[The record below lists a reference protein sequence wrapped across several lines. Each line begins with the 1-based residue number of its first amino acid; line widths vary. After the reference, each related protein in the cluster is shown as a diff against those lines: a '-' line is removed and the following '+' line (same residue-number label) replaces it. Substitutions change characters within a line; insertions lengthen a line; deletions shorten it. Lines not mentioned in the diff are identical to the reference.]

1 MVTGDNIHTA
11 KHIAKECCIL
21 HEGGLAMEGPDFRA
35 KSEEE
40 LIQLLPQLQVL
51 ARSSPADKLVLV
63 RTLKK
68 MGDIVAVTGDGTNDA
83 PALKESDVGM
93 AMGIAGT
100 EVSKVRRKR
109 KEEFR
114 VFSRERE
121 RERERGRE
129 QTKKKKK
136 ISPFFS
142 PNFFNF
148 PQISL
153 RPTGG
158 RRHRHHGRQLLVDR
172 EGGHVGPLRLLQHP
186 QVLAGERL

>member
-11 KHIAKECCIL
+11 KHIARECGIL
-21 HEGGLAMEGPDFRA
+21 SEGGLAMEGPDFRA

-40 LIQLLPQLQVL
+40 LMQLLPQLQVL

-100 EVSKVRRKR
+100 EVSKVRR
-109 KEEFR
+109 EAAF
-114 VFSRERE
+114 FPPTFFPREWEDRE
-121 RERERGRE
+121 K
-129 QTKKKKK
+129 TH
-136 ISPFFS
+136 PFFLFALLS
-142 PNFFNF
+142 TFLIFFCF
-148 PQISL
+148 DR
-153 RPTGG
+153 RPPTSSSWTTTS
-158 RRHRHHGRQLLVDR
+158 RRSSRPSCGAAPSSAASASSCR
-172 EGGHVGPLRLLQHP
+172 
-186 QVLAGERL
+186 

>member
-11 KHIAKECCIL
+11 KHIAKECGIL

-40 LIQLLPQLQVL
+40 LMELLPLLQVL

-100 EVSKVRRKR
+100 EVSKVK
-109 KEEFR
+109 
-114 VFSRERE
+114 
-121 RERERGRE
+121 G
-129 QTKKKKK
+129 
-136 ISPFFS
+136 
-142 PNFFNF
+142 
-148 PQISL
+148 
-153 RPTGG
+153 
-158 RRHRHHGRQLLVDR
+158 
-172 EGGHVGPLRLLQHP
+172 
-186 QVLAGERL
+186 

>member
-11 KHIAKECCIL
+11 KHIARECGIL
-21 HEGGLAMEGPDFRA
+21 SEGGLAMEGPEFRA

-40 LIQLLPQLQVL
+40 LVQLLPQLQVL

-100 EVSKVRRKR
+100 EVSKVRKSYFFFLRRK
-109 KEEFR
+109 KER
-114 VFSRERE
+114 T
-121 RERERGRE
+121 GK
-129 QTKKKKK
+129 THL
-136 ISPFFS
+136 FFPS
-142 PNFFNF
+142 NF
-148 PQISL
+148 
-153 RPTGG
+153 
-158 RRHRHHGRQLLVDR
+158 
-172 EGGHVGPLRLLQHP
+172 
-186 QVLAGERL
+186 